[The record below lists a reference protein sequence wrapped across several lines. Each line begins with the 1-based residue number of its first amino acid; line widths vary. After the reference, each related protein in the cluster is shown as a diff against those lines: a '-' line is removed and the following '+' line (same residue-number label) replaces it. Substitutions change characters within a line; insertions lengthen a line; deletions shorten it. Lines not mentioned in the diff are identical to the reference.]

1 MQPTFATRGAWLAVS
16 LVDDRHV
23 ITLTRAVV
31 GMGDVCVI
39 QIVDEAD
46 VICARITL
54 IRI

>member
-16 LVDDRHV
+16 LVDGGHV
-23 ITLTRAVV
+23 ETIASPRVSIS
-31 GMGDVCVI
+31 DVCVI